1 MSDDIFNLD
10 EFVSQEPVVKKASAV
25 EEVCKL
31 YVYLCGHWA

>member
-25 EEVCKL
+25 EE
-31 YVYLCGHWA
+31 YDNNQFTS